1 VLVDLTAA
9 QRSDV
14 IWQRRNDIRHCMLT
28 STATGTVAAVKAVHK
43 QLKARVEGRLMP
55 VSST

>member
-9 QRSDV
+9 QQSDV

-28 STATGTVAAVKAVHK
+28 STATGTVAAVYAVHK
-43 QLKARVEGRLMP
+43 QLKARVE
-55 VSST
+55 